1 MLRNCNKCD
10 NPLLE
15 DATVCNNC
23 FNIDPYG
30 KIEPLRKERRVFY
43 TALFT
48 IGLLLLFLFYCVD
61 KLELLNYIRE

>member
-1 MLRNCNKCD
+1 M
-10 NPLLE
+10 E

-48 IGLLLLFLFYCVD
+48 IGLLFLFYCVD